1 MGADSTYLF
10 YGVRYQVVD
19 EDEIAQLENDTHPLV
34 KAAKKGRLQTVFG
47 NFSLDGDEL
56 YLLYVGREIAV
67 LGYEGVA
74 EIELSNAEFA
84 KIQLDVR
91 RKLSAAGF
99 SLTPA
104 LFAQF
109 EPDI

>member
-10 YGVRYQVVD
+10 YGVRYQVT
-19 EDEIAQLENDTHPLV
+19 ENDEIAQLNSGTHPLI
-34 KAAKKGRLQTVFG
+34 KAAKRGQLQTVYG
-47 NFSLDGDEL
+47 NFSLDGGEL
-56 YLLYVGREIAV
+56 YLLYVGKEIAV
-67 LGYEGVA
+67 LGYEGIT
-74 EIELSNAEFA
+74 EIELSDTDLI
-84 KIQLDVR
+84 KIQLDIR